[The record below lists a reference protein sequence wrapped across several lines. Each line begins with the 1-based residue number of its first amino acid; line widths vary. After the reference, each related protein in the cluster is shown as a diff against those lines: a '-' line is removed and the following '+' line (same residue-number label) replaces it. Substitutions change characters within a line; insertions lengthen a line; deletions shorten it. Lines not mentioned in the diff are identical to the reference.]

1 MPLKAQV
8 EGRRFTWRALVIC
21 VALASLV
28 ITLAGRFPTPS
39 AQETSVVQ
47 SRGPIV
53 KIQHRDKD
61 AVSWASPA
69 PRFLL
74 LWEPAPIPEISWQD
88 DAIPVLHLD
97 FSLFDRPPPIS

>member
-8 EGRRFTWRALVIC
+8 EGRRFTLRALVIWLA
-21 VALASLV
+21 VASLV
-28 ITLAGRFPTPS
+28 ISLAARFPALS
-39 AQETSVVQ
+39 AQETAVVQ
-47 SRGPIV
+47 SGSPIV

-74 LWEPAPIPEISWQD
+74 LWEPAPIPEVSWQD
-88 DAIPVLHLD
+88 DAIPVLHLN
-97 FSLFDRPPPIS
+97 FGLFDRPPPIS